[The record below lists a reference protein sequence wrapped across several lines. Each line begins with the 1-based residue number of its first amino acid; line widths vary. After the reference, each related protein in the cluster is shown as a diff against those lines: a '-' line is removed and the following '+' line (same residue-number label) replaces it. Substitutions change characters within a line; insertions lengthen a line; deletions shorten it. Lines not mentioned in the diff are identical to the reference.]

1 MAGLF
6 QRQIKERAK
15 CSAECEIGIK
25 GNLGSDVN
33 LRLGDTT
40 KTVGRGGGLLWSE
53 AKTEW
58 EWKKQNNEDKK

>member
-40 KTVGRGGGLLWSE
+40 KTVGRGGGLL
-53 AKTEW
+53 
-58 EWKKQNNEDKK
+58 